1 MVVSHLELIGVSSYK
16 ENFLVFLVF
25 GFALG
30 LVAVVLFAT
39 GHDTKGIESIVLEAL
54 ALSVFSI
61 LSAFGLVGLYVSQLS
76 RIPPRISKILHF
88 VSLPSLR
95 VGLATGFIASGIT
108 IGLGAAV
115 YLTAKIFCFS
125 DLAISGRMVFVIGI
139 FILFIVWPFLVI
151 SAEMLDRK
159 AFWLT
164 ASAVI
169 YIIVVLYVLY
179 TYEGTA
185 FWQAFVISA
194 VYLAFAAYL
203 HTKRKNNNV
212 T

>member
-1 MVVSHLELIGVSSYK
+1 MSQLELIGVSSYK
-16 ENFLVFLVF
+16 ENFLVFLAF
-25 GFALG
+25 GFVLG

-39 GHDTKGIESIVLEAL
+39 GHDTKGVESIVLEAL

-61 LSAFGLVGLYVSQLS
+61 LSVFGMLGLYVSQLS

-115 YLTAKIFCFS
+115 YLPAKIFGFS
-125 DLAISGRMVFVIGI
+125 DLAISGRMIFFIGVFL
-139 FILFIVWPFLVI
+139 LFFVWPFLVI
-151 SAEMLDRK
+151 SAEILDRK
-159 AFWLT
+159 TFWLT

-169 YIIVVLYVLY
+169 YIIVILYVLY
-179 TYEGTA
+179 TYERAG
-185 FWQAFVISA
+185 FWWAFVISA
-194 VYLAFAAYL
+194 VYLAFATYR